1 MEQKKEQF
9 VFKGYDA
16 DLARGLAYFYF
27 EVAIQNKTWNF
38 KETIYFPAL
47 KNNSTIHPLLVKTIF
62 NNLLLI
68 FGISYWKLFCQTNIK
83 ILPFELSKD
92 QANFW
97 NTVYSK
103 GLGEFFYKNKIDFRG
118 LLRFP
123 YSKAAIAE
131 SLKNHRKNRSLLM
144 LGGGKDSI
152 VAAELLKK
160 NQKQFHAFSVNSYPL
175 QKRINKLLETD
186 LLVIRRKLDPQLFI
200 FNRRQDVLN
209 GHIPVSAIYAFLGLL
224 AAALYDYKYV
234 VAANEKSANYGN
246 VKYLGEEINHQW
258 SKSQKFERMFQN
270 YVKRYITPDVFYY
283 SPLRRFS
290 ELQIVKKFSQY
301 PQYFLYFS
309 SCNSNFRILKFGSN
323 KKWCCKCS
331 KCAFVFV
338 ALAAH
343 IPKKEVIKIF
353 GKNLLADEK
362 LVPLYKELLGIK
374 GIKPFECVGTPQETK
389 SAFSLILKHG
399 EFNGSIVL
407 KKLLPEHVEGMPQE
421 SKM

>member
-1 MEQKKEQF
+1 MLQLIPEAMEQKKEQF

-16 DLARGLAYFYF
+16 DLAKGLAYFYF
-27 EVAIQNKTWNF
+27 EAAIQNKTRNF
-38 KETIYFPAL
+38 KETIYFPAF
-47 KNNSTIHPLLVKTIF
+47 KNHSAIHPLLVKTIF
-62 NNLLLI
+62 NNILLI
-68 FGISYWKLFCQTNIK
+68 LGISYWKLFCPANIK

-97 NTVYSK
+97 NIIYTK

-118 LLRFP
+118 LLQFP
-123 YSKAAIAE
+123 YSGAYVAKPI
-131 SLKNHRKNRSLLM
+131 KNRRKNRSLLM

-152 VAAELLKK
+152 VVAELFKK

-175 QKRINKLLETD
+175 QKRISKLLKTD
-186 LLVIRRKLDPQLFI
+186 LLVIRRKLDPKLFAL
-200 FNRRQDVLN
+200 NRRENALN

-224 AAALYDYKYV
+224 AAVLYDYKYV
-234 VAANEKSANYGN
+234 VASNEKSANFGN

-258 SKSQKFERMFQN
+258 SKSQEFERMFQN
-270 YVKRYITPDVFYY
+270 YVKRYVTPDIFYY

-301 PQYFLYFS
+301 PQYFPYFS
-309 SCNSNFRILKFGSN
+309 SCNSNFRILKSGHN

-331 KCAFVFV
+331 KCAFVFA
-338 ALAAH
+338 ALAAY

-362 LVPLYKELLGIK
+362 LIPLYKELLGIK

-389 SAFSLILKHG
+389 FAFSLIAKRG
-399 EFNGSIVL
+399 EFNKDSVVRCI
-407 KKLLPEHVEGMPQE
+407 KI
-421 SKM
+421 SST